1 MKCIIWSK
9 KDADGHLVHIC
20 WKDEILTQHETE
32 LQTSLKQ
39 YGYLDI
45 ASGPISDMVWVWQGI
60 RIHAAQI
67 LMKQTIMQ
75 SILHTVY
82 SL

>member
-9 KDADGHLVHIC
+9 KDADDHLVLIC
-20 WKDEILTQHETE
+20 WKYEILTHRETE
-32 LQTSLKQ
+32 LQTFLKQ

-45 ASGPISDMVWVWQGI
+45 ASGPISDTVWVWQGVK
-60 RIHAAQI
+60 IHAVQI

-75 SILHTVY
+75 LILYTVY